1 MPSDGYVR
9 TSPERF
15 DLRYFLRVLRVVSA
29 AEFKVK
35 YADSALGYVW
45 TIAKPLAWFA
55 VLYIVFGRFFKLRG
69 TFENYTVYLLAGLV
83 LWVFFLDGTT
93 VALQSFAQHG
103 AVLRRLSVPRI
114 VIPVS
119 STITTVLTL
128 ATNVAAFAIVL
139 AVVRV
144 EPRWSWL
151 LIPVPLLELCLFTG
165 IVALV
170 LATLFVR
177 ARDAGPLW
185 ELATQLMFFAA
196 PIIYP
201 TGFLPQWAQKVVFA
215 NPFVQAMQDVRWLLV
230 PEPEVM
236 TAADVYGSSLGHLV
250 PLAVLA
256 GLALLALAL
265 YRHEAPYLAERA

>member
-256 GLALLALAL
+256 GVALLALAL